1 MTNWDVAVIGGG
13 PAGSTAAAFAAK
25 AGLKTLLIDRA
36 VFPREKVCGDCLNPG
51 CWEVFNQLGVAA
63 EIAALPSAHLRWV
76 AFTNLRGC
84 RIEHQFP
91 NAGPPETGL
100 RRSALDHALLLNAEK
115 SGAEIWQGEPVTGV
129 ERGWLIKTGRR
140 QVRTR
145 FLVAADGRN
154 SSVAR
159 FLGAFPRTR
168 TDRVACQTYFSADR
182 PLHIALELNRLG
194 YMGIGTVGE
203 GAVNLCIV
211 ARPKQ
216 IEEMRFRISERF
228 GLTPEHRWNTV
239 APLSRRPV
247 ETDDPSLFYV
257 GDAARVVE
265 PFTGEGIFYG
275 LKTGWL
281 AAESIIES
289 HKNGPSFRHRY
300 AERHRQLY
308 AGRLWINQLARLSVL
323 HPGVS
328 STCLEVLRFWPWPLE
343 QLTRRVVGMSA
354 CSSGKELGARI

>member
-63 EIAALPSAHLRWV
+63 EIASLPSAHLRWV
-76 AFTNLRGC
+76 AFTNLRGY

-91 NAGPPETGL
+91 NAGPPETGI
-100 RRSALDHALLLNAEK
+100 RRSALDHALLMNAEK
-115 SGAEIWQGEPVTGV
+115 AGAEIWQGEPVTGV
-129 ERGWLIKTGRR
+129 ERGWLIKTARR

-247 ETDDPSLFYV
+247 ETDDPTLFYV

-289 HKNGPSFRHRY
+289 HRNGPSFRHRY

-343 QLTRRVVGMSA
+343 QLTRRVVGTT
-354 CSSGKELGARI
+354 G

>member
-1 MTNWDVAVIGGG
+1 MTEWDVTVIGGG
-13 PAGSTAAAFAAK
+13 PAGSTAATLTAK

-51 CWEVFNQLGVAA
+51 CWEIFDRLGVAG
-63 EIAALPSAHLRWV
+63 EIAGLPSARLQWV
-76 AFTNLRGC
+76 TFTNIRG
-84 RIEHQFP
+84 RQIEHRFP
-91 NAGPPETGL
+91 NSGPPETGI
-100 RRSALDHALLLNAEK
+100 RRSVLDHALLMNAEK
-115 SGAEIWQGEPVTGV
+115 AGVEIRQGEPVTGV

-140 QVRTR
+140 QVRTK

-182 PLHIALELNRLG
+182 PLHIALELNQLG
-194 YMGIGTVGE
+194 YMGIGTVGQ

-211 ARPKQ
+211 ARPRQ
-216 IEEMRFRISERF
+216 IEELRSRITERF
-228 GLTPEHRWNTV
+228 GLTEEQRWNTV

-247 ETDDPSLFYV
+247 GTDDPTLFYV

-265 PFTGEGIFYG
+265 PFTGEGILYA
-275 LKTGWL
+275 LKSGSL

-289 HKNGPSFRHRY
+289 QRKGPSFRHRY

-323 HPGVS
+323 HPSTS
-328 STCLEVLRFWPWPLE
+328 STCLELLRFWPWPLE
-343 QLTRRVVGMSA
+343 ELTRRVVGMSA
-354 CSSGKELGARI
+354 CSS

>member
-1 MTNWDVAVIGGG
+1 MTNWDVVVIGGG

-91 NAGPPETGL
+91 NAGPPETGI
-100 RRSALDHALLLNAEK
+100 RRSALDHALLMNAEK
-115 SGAEIWQGEPVTGV
+115 AGAEIWQGEPVTGV
-129 ERGWLIKTGRR
+129 ERGWLIKTARR

-247 ETDDPSLFYV
+247 ETDDPTLFYV

-289 HKNGPSFRHRY
+289 HRNGPSFRHRY

-328 STCLEVLRFWPWPLE
+328 STCLEVLRLWPWPLE

-354 CSSGKELGARI
+354 CSSGGARS

>member
-1 MTNWDVAVIGGG
+1 MTEWDVTVIGGG
-13 PAGSTAAAFAAK
+13 PAGSTAATFTAK

-51 CWEVFNQLGVAA
+51 CWAIFDQLGVVG
-63 EIAALPSAHLRWV
+63 EIAGLPAARLQWV
-76 AFTNLRGC
+76 AFTNIRG
-84 RIEHQFP
+84 RQIEHRFP
-91 NAGPPETGL
+91 NAGPPETGI
-100 RRSALDHALLLNAEK
+100 RRSALDHALLMNAK
-115 SGAEIWQGEPVTGV
+115 KAGVEIRQGEPVTGV

-140 QVRTR
+140 QVRTK

-182 PLHIALELNRLG
+182 PSHIALELNQLG
-194 YMGIGTVGE
+194 YMGIGTVGQ

-216 IEEMRFRISERF
+216 IEELRSRISERF
-228 GLTPEHRWNTV
+228 GLTPEQRWNTV

-247 ETDDPSLFYV
+247 GTDDPTLFYV

-265 PFTGEGIFYG
+265 PFTGEGILYA
-275 LKTGWL
+275 LKSGSL

-289 HKNGPSFRHRY
+289 HRSGPPFRHRY

-308 AGRLWINQLARLSVL
+308 TGRLWINQLARLSVL
-323 HPGVS
+323 HPGIS
-328 STCLEVLRFWPWPLE
+328 STCLELLRFWPWPLE
-343 QLTRRVVGMSA
+343 ELTRRVVGMSGG
-354 CSSGKELGARI
+354 SFPGARRDQG

>member
-1 MTNWDVAVIGGG
+1 MTEWDVTVIGGG
-13 PAGSTAAAFAAK
+13 PAGSSAATFTAK

-51 CWEVFNQLGVAA
+51 CWEIFDQLGVAG
-63 EIAALPSAHLRWV
+63 EIAGLPSARLQWV
-76 AFTNLRGC
+76 TFTNIRG
-84 RIEHQFP
+84 RQIEHRFP
-91 NAGPPETGL
+91 NAGPPETGI
-100 RRSALDHALLLNAEK
+100 RRSVLDHALLMNAEK
-115 SGAEIWQGEPVTGV
+115 AGVEIRQGEPVTGV
-129 ERGWLIKTGRR
+129 ERSWVIKTSRR
-140 QVRTR
+140 QVRTK

-182 PLHIALELNRLG
+182 PLHIALELNQLG
-194 YMGIGTVGE
+194 YMGIGTVGQ

-216 IEEMRFRISERF
+216 IEELRSRISERF
-228 GLTPEHRWNTV
+228 GLTPEQRWNTV

-247 ETDDPSLFYV
+247 GTDDPTLFYV

-265 PFTGEGIFYG
+265 PFTGEGILYA
-275 LKTGWL
+275 LKSGSL

-289 HKNGPSFRHRY
+289 HRNGSSLRHRY

-323 HPGVS
+323 HPGIS
-328 STCLEVLRFWPWPLE
+328 STCLELLRFWPWPLDE
-343 QLTRRVVGMSA
+343 LTRRVVGMSA
-354 CSSGKELGARI
+354 GSPRGARI

>member
-1 MTNWDVAVIGGG
+1 MTEWDVTVIGGG
-13 PAGSTAAAFAAK
+13 PAGSTAATFTAK
-25 AGLKTLLIDRA
+25 AGLMTLLIDRA

-51 CWEVFNQLGVAA
+51 CWAIFDQLGVAG
-63 EIAALPSAHLRWV
+63 EIAGLPAARLQWV
-76 AFTNLRGC
+76 AFTNIRG
-84 RIEHQFP
+84 RQIEHRFP
-91 NAGPPETGL
+91 NTGRPETGI
-100 RRSALDHALLLNAEK
+100 RRSLLDHALLMNAK
-115 SGAEIWQGEPVTGV
+115 KAGVQIRQGEPVTGV

-182 PLHIALELNRLG
+182 PSHIALELNQLG
-194 YMGIGTVGE
+194 YMGIGTVGQ
-203 GAVNLCIV
+203 GTVNLCIV

-216 IEEMRFRISERF
+216 IEELRSRISERF
-228 GLTPEHRWNTV
+228 GLTPEQRWNTV

-247 ETDDPSLFYV
+247 GTDDPTLFYV

-265 PFTGEGIFYG
+265 PFTGEGILYA
-275 LKTGWL
+275 LKSGSL

-289 HKNGPSFRHRY
+289 HRNGPPFRHRY

-308 AGRLWINQLARLSVL
+308 TGRLWINQLARLSVL
-323 HPGVS
+323 HPGIS
-328 STCLEVLRFWPWPLE
+328 STCLELLRFWPWPLE
-343 QLTRRVVGMSA
+343 ELTRRVVGMNGRSFP
-354 CSSGKELGARI
+354 GARRDQG

>member
-1 MTNWDVAVIGGG
+1 MTEWEVTVVGGG
-13 PAGSTAAAFAAK
+13 PAGSTAATLTAK

-51 CWEVFNQLGVAA
+51 CWEIFDQLGVAS
-63 EIAALPSAHLRWV
+63 EIAALPSARLQWV
-76 AFTNLRGC
+76 AFTNIRG
-84 RIEHQFP
+84 RQIEHRFP
-91 NAGPPETGL
+91 KAGPPETGI
-100 RRSALDHALLLNAEK
+100 RRSVLDHALLMNAEK
-115 SGAEIWQGEPVTGV
+115 AGVEIRQGEPVTGV
-129 ERGWLIKTGRR
+129 ERGWLIKTSRR
-140 QVRTR
+140 QVRTE

-168 TDRVACQTYFSADR
+168 TDRVACQTYFSGDR
-182 PLHIALELNRLG
+182 PLHIALELNQLG
-194 YMGIGTVGE
+194 YMGIGTVGQ

-211 ARPKQ
+211 ARPQQ
-216 IEEMRFRISERF
+216 IEELRSRISDRF
-228 GLTPEHRWNTV
+228 GLTPEQRWNTV

-247 ETDDPSLFYV
+247 GTDDPTLFYV

-265 PFTGEGIFYG
+265 PFTGEGILYA
-275 LKTGWL
+275 LKSGSL

-289 HKNGPSFRHRY
+289 HRNGPSFRHRY

-323 HPGVS
+323 HPGIS
-328 STCLEVLRFWPWPLE
+328 STCLELLRFCPWPLE
-343 QLTRRVVGMSA
+343 ELTRRVTG
-354 CSSGKELGARI
+354 

>member
-1 MTNWDVAVIGGG
+1 MTEWDVTVIGGG
-13 PAGSTAAAFAAK
+13 PAGSTAATFTAK

-51 CWEVFNQLGVAA
+51 CWELFDQLGVAG
-63 EIAALPSAHLRWV
+63 EIARLPSARLQWV
-76 AFTNLRGC
+76 TFTNIRG
-84 RIEHQFP
+84 RQIEHRFP
-91 NAGPPETGL
+91 NAGPPETGI
-100 RRSALDHALLLNAEK
+100 RRSVLDHALLMNAEK
-115 SGAEIWQGEPVTGV
+115 AGVEIRQGEPVTGV
-129 ERGWLIKTGRR
+129 ERGWLIKSSRR
-140 QVRTR
+140 QVRTK

-182 PLHIALELNRLG
+182 PLHIALELNQLG
-194 YMGIGTVGE
+194 YMGIGTVGQ

-211 ARPKQ
+211 ARPKR
-216 IEEMRFRISERF
+216 IEELRSRITERF
-228 GLTPEHRWNTV
+228 GLTPEQRWNTV

-247 ETDDPSLFYV
+247 GTDDLTLFYV

-265 PFTGEGIFYG
+265 PFTGEGILYA
-275 LKTGWL
+275 LKSGSL

-289 HKNGPSFRHRY
+289 HRSGPSFRHRY

-323 HPGVS
+323 HPGIS
-328 STCLEVLRFWPWPLE
+328 SPCLELLRFWPWPLE
-343 QLTRRVVGMSA
+343 ELTRRVVGMSA
-354 CSSGKELGARI
+354 CSSQELGARS